1 MAWQLVSVTLYFCS
15 TFQRVLDLSDS
26 AATVHKACW
35 TKFEKG
41 INFFRLLP
49 WRHVITLW
57 TWAKLQC
64 AWEAATI
71 EFDMKHI
78 VQHFCM
84 QSRTSTVNPTNSNCN
99 WVSVVWILLNKEH
112 SPKTAVPV
120 LHVHTLS
127 LTHIH
132 VLHCQDLTITANY
145 RETLVLQ
152 ERRAK
157 TSGDKRERNW
167 EEKEKKKKTRGSHTG
182 LLQNGLCEF
191 ISCNLMFGPAS
202 CMFCLLSWPSCQ
214 CLSAFTC
221 KNKWR
226 TLNCNFKWFPFQNN
240 SYKIYC
246 RDKGKQRN
254 PSILLPYQGLRGLER
269 QRT

>member
-1 MAWQLVSVTLYFCS
+1 MSLL
-15 TFQRVLDLSDS
+15 
-26 AATVHKACW
+26 
-35 TKFEKG
+35 FELKR
-41 INFFRLLP
+41 NYN
-49 WRHVITLW
+49 
-57 TWAKLQC
+57 A

-167 EEKEKKKKTRGSHTG
+167 EEREKKKRHGGVIQDFYKMAFVSLFHVIWCLDQHLVCCVYSLDLHVSVSLPSPAKTSDAH
-182 LLQNGLCEF
+182 
-191 ISCNLMFGPAS
+191 
-202 CMFCLLSWPSCQ
+202 
-214 CLSAFTC
+214 
-221 KNKWR
+221 
-226 TLNCNFKWFPFQNN
+226 
-240 SYKIYC
+240 
-246 RDKGKQRN
+246 
-254 PSILLPYQGLRGLER
+254 
-269 QRT
+269 